1 MQGFEVPQPGLWDAG
16 ALVGHLLPEGGM
28 FAFLAGHRGEVF
40 PDADYAD
47 LFAVFGRP
55 SLPATRM
62 AAVMTLQELHGF
74 SDRETAEAV
83 RFDLRWKMALGLG
96 IEDAGFDPSAL
107 VYWRKRIAA
116 SGRPHR
122 VNDAVRQ
129 VIEGTGIL
137 RGRRRRVADSTIFAD
152 AVATQDTVTQ
162 LIAAIRRAA
171 LAVPGAAAVIAAECG
186 GFDYARGRRPVIDWS
201 DPRAA
206 AELVSAL
213 VNDADTI
220 VAALRD
226 AELDEE
232 AASAL
237 ALLGLVAGQD
247 VEPAEG
253 SDGTDGRWRIAD
265 KTAEGR
271 MVSQVDPE
279 SRHARK
285 NRHTLIDGGYRA
297 HLCAEPS
304 TGLITDEE
312 MTMASGEDNSD
323 AAAAARFIAREHDG
337 GGPGGTAGGGGQEQ
351 ASPGGPDGPD
361 GTGSGEALRWYAD
374 SAYGTGELRAAI
386 GQAGDEAVIK
396 PKPLKRAVEG
406 GFTVDDF
413 TVDHQAGT
421 ATCPA
426 GTTRRI
432 TPAGA
437 VNFGAA
443 CKNCPLRARCTTAAA
458 GKILHVGEHDQ
469 RLRQARRDRAGA
481 ALRRDYCATRPS
493 IERTVAHVAVVRGR
507 RLKLRYRG
515 TGKNHA
521 WLKRRTAA
529 VNLRTLLRHGLTR
542 RNGTWAVTAVPA

>member
-1 MQGFEVPQPGLWDAG
+1 MQGFEEPQPGLWDAG
-16 ALVGHLLPEGGM
+16 ALTGHLLPEGGM
-28 FAFLAGHRGEVF
+28 FAFLARHRGEVF

-62 AAVMTLQELHGF
+62 AAVLTLQELHGF

-96 IEDAGFDPSAL
+96 IEDPGFDASVL
-107 VYWRKRIAA
+107 VYWRRRIAA
-116 SGRPHR
+116 SQRPHR
-122 VNDAVRQ
+122 VNDAIRQ
-129 VIEGTGIL
+129 VIKATGVL
-137 RGRRRRVADSTIFAD
+137 KGRRRRTADSTIFAD

-171 LAVPGAAAVIAAECG
+171 RQVPGAAAVIAAGCG
-186 GFDYARGRRPVIDWS
+186 GFDYSQGRRPVIDWS
-201 DPRAA
+201 DPQAA

-220 VAALRD
+220 VSAFRD
-226 AELDEE
+226 AELDEQ

-253 SDGTDGRWRIAD
+253 SDGTDGRWRIAK

-297 HLCAEPS
+297 HLSAEPS

-312 MTMASGEDNSD
+312 LTMASGEDNSD
-323 AAAAARFIAREHDG
+323 AAAAARFVAREHAG
-337 GGPGGTAGGGGQEQ
+337 SQPGGQAAGGGVPGDADDGQL
-351 ASPGGPDGPD
+351 
-361 GTGSGEALRWYAD
+361 TWYAD

-443 CKNCPLRARCTTAAA
+443 CKDCPLRSRCTTAAA

-469 RLRQARRDRAGA
+469 RLRQARRDWAGPD
-481 ALRRDYCATRPS
+481 LRRDYRATRPS
-493 IERTVAHVAVVRGR
+493 VERTVAHVALVRGR

-515 TGKNHA
+515 TSKNHA

-529 VNLRTLLRHGLTR
+529 VNLRTLLRHGLAR
-542 RNGTWAVTAVPA
+542 RNGTWTLTAPPA